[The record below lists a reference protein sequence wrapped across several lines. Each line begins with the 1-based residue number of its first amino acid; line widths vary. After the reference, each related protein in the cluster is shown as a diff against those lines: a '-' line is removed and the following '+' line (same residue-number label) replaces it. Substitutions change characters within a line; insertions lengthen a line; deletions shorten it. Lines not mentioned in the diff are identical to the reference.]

1 MKLWIGGMM
10 TDHNIIDIVVAEL
23 TKYPSVKFQK
33 GKNDELKIYRNDEY
47 GIDIILQTDVRENTL
62 HFGSF
67 HWHYENTEEE
77 IDEMLSQLIFALVGL
92 VRIQEFSKNGIA
104 YKWTL
109 QIKDS
114 DGNWHDNG
122 TMQTINLKFWT
133 TPDISY
139 LQNSILPESIVK

>member
-1 MKLWIGGMM
+1 
-10 TDHNIIDIVVAEL
+10 
-23 TKYPSVKFQK
+23 
-33 GKNDELKIYRNDEY
+33 
-47 GIDIILQTDVRENTL
+47 
-62 HFGSF
+62 
-67 HWHYENTEEE
+67 
-77 IDEMLSQLIFALVGL
+77 MLSQLIFALVGL
-92 VRIQEFSKNGIA
+92 VRIQEFSKNSIA

-114 DGNWHDNG
+114 DGKWHDNG